1 MRGLVR
7 LIGMGLLG
15 VAAGCG
21 SDQPPA
27 PQRVSAGPVYVS
39 GQPDKPL
46 PPLVREDDVPAPP
59 FNDPPLVS
67 QRMPE
72 ERAFV
77 DAYNAVGRPRILV
90 FVNRSPQ
97 APGVAPANL
106 DETRARSLDY
116 AAVENIL
123 TDWLSADG
131 HVTVISPAAGQQA
144 LNEQQSHD
152 LQSGRAD
159 AGRDVSRQVAAH
171 ILVQVQ
177 AQPTMQTEGGAQV
190 RMVAEAV
197 DLKHDGASLA
207 RAVVDV
213 PPPMD
218 KQQINKYT
226 RFLARKL
233 MDGMIVTWQA
243 AGATQGNP
251 PPTGNVQPEPAPTPT
266 PTQPPPPPANDP
278 SAPLKIAPPVPDPV
292 PTPPAPPA
300 NNNPTTTQTPVP
312 PPGDADKK

>member
-1 MRGLVR
+1 MRGLLR
-7 LIGMGLLG
+7 MIGVGMLG
-15 VAAGCG
+15 VAAGCAN
-21 SDQPPA
+21 DQPPA
-27 PQRVSAGPVYVS
+27 PQRVRAEAVYVS
-39 GQPDKPL
+39 PEPEKPL
-46 PPLVREDDVPAPP
+46 PPAFREDEIPAPP
-59 FNDPPLVS
+59 FSDPPLVS

-90 FVNRSPQ
+90 FVNRSPA
-97 APGVAPANL
+97 APGVAPANF

-123 TDWLSADG
+123 TDWLAADG

-159 AGRDVSRQVAAH
+159 AGRDVGRQVEAH

-177 AQPTMQTEGGAQV
+177 AQPTMQTDGGAQV

-226 RFLARKL
+226 RYLARKL

-243 AGATQGNP
+243 SGAAQGNP
-251 PPTGNVQPEPAPTPT
+251 PPAVEVHPGPALPPTPT
-266 PTQPPPPPANDP
+266 PPPPPQQLPND
-278 SAPLKIAPPVPDPV
+278 SAAPLKTA
-292 PTPPAPPA
+292 PPAPDAPA
-300 NNNPTTTQTPVP
+300 A
-312 PPGDADKK
+312 PGDADKK

>member
-1 MRGLVR
+1 MRGLPT
-7 LIGMGLLG
+7 LIGIGLLG
-15 VAAGCG
+15 VAAGCA
-21 SDQPPA
+21 SPA
-27 PQRVSAGPVYVS
+27 PQRVSAGNVYVAPE
-39 GQPDKPL
+39 PDKPL
-46 PPLVREDDVPAPP
+46 PPPAREDDVPAPP
-59 FNDPPLVS
+59 FSDPPLVS

-97 APGVAPANL
+97 APGVAPTNF
-106 DETRARSLDY
+106 DEAQARSLDY

-123 TDWLSADG
+123 TDWLAADG
-131 HVTVISPAAGQQA
+131 HVTIISPAAGQAA
-144 LNEQQSHD
+144 LNEQQSKD
-152 LQSGRAD
+152 LQSGRAA
-159 AGRDVSRQVAAH
+159 AGRDVARQVEAH
-171 ILVQVQ
+171 ILIQVQ
-177 AQPTMQTEGGAQV
+177 AQPTMQTQGGAQV

-243 AGATQGNP
+243 AGAIQPNP
-251 PPTGNVQPEPAPTPT
+251 PPPGNVPAPTPPPPATNPLPQT
-266 PTQPPPPPANDP
+266 PTPPPPPPPND
-278 SAPLKIAPPVPDPV
+278 SAAPLKMP
-292 PTPPAPPA
+292 PPAPDAPPA
-300 NNNPTTTQTPVP
+300 
-312 PPGDADKK
+312 PGDADKK

>member
-1 MRGLVR
+1 MRGLLR

-39 GQPDKPL
+39 PQPSKPL
-46 PPLVREDDVPAPP
+46 PPAFREDEVPAPP
-59 FNDPPLVS
+59 FSDPPLVS

-97 APGVAPANL
+97 APGVAPANF
-106 DETRARSLDY
+106 DETKARSLDY

-123 TDWLSADG
+123 TDWLAADG
-131 HVTVISPAAGQQA
+131 HVTIISPAAGQQA

-152 LQSGRAD
+152 LQSGRAA
-159 AGRDVSRQVAAH
+159 AGRDVARQVEAH

-197 DLKHDGASLA
+197 DLKHDGTSLA

-213 PPPMD
+213 PPPLD

-233 MDGMIVTWQA
+233 MDGMIVTWQS
-243 AGATQGNP
+243 AGTVQGNP
-251 PPTGNVQPEPAPTPT
+251 PPAGNVQPEPTPTPT
-266 PTQPPPPPANDP
+266 PTPTPPPLPQTPPQPQQLPNDSAAPPKTPPPA
-278 SAPLKIAPPVPDPV
+278 PDA
-292 PTPPAPPA
+292 PAPP
-300 NNNPTTTQTPVP
+300 QTEA
-312 PPGDADKK
+312 GGK

>member
-1 MRGLVR
+1 M
-7 LIGMGLLG
+7 IGVGMLG
-15 VAAGCG
+15 VAAGCA

-27 PQRVSAGPVYVS
+27 PERVSAAPVYVS
-39 GQPDKPL
+39 PEPAKPL
-46 PPLVREDDVPAPP
+46 PPPFREDEVPAPP
-59 FNDPPLVS
+59 FSDPPLVS

-90 FVNRSPQ
+90 FVNRSPA
-97 APGVAPANL
+97 APGVAPANF

-123 TDWLSADG
+123 TDWLAADG

-159 AGRDVSRQVAAH
+159 AGRDVGRQVEAH

-177 AQPTMQTEGGAQV
+177 AQPTMQTEGGPQV

-226 RFLARKL
+226 RYLARKL
-233 MDGMIVTWQA
+233 MDGMIVTWQT
-243 AGATQGNP
+243 AGAAQGNP
-251 PPTGNVQPEPAPTPT
+251 PAVEVRPGPALPPT
-266 PTQPPPPPANDP
+266 PPPPPQQLPND
-278 SAPLKIAPPVPDPV
+278 SAAPPKVS
-292 PTPPAPPA
+292 PPAPDAPA
-300 NNNPTTTQTPVP
+300 A
-312 PPGDADKK
+312 PGDADKK